1 MPSVSDDQ
9 TAAIKKAV
17 QDNFPDQI
25 SFTQK
30 LIRFG
35 GQRGEEHT
43 PQQFFYDE
51 LSKRGYNPIKFDMD
65 AEALKQHVGA
75 GKISNTHSWAPIV
88 IGTHKPKTQAEG
100 GRSLILNGH
109 MDVVP
114 LGPRDMWKDDPY
126 SAKIE
131 GDKMY
136 GRGTGDMRGGHAS
149 KFFVVVSSWLVK
161 QKTLV

>member
-1 MPSVSDDQ
+1 MPHLSDDLK
-9 TAAIKKAV
+9 ASIKKAV
-17 QDNFPDQI
+17 EDNFPDQI

-30 LIRFG
+30 LVRFG
-35 GQRGEEHT
+35 GQRGEEHA
-43 PQQFFYDE
+43 PQKFFYDE
-51 LSKRGYNPIKFDMD
+51 LLKRGYNPIKFDMD

-75 GKISNTHSWAPIV
+75 GKISDTHSWAPIV
-88 IGTHKPKTQAEG
+88 VGTHLPKAQAEE

-149 KFFVVVSSWLVK
+149 EFLICRASVYL
-161 QKTLV
+161 